1 MRKLVY
7 DLETTSLN
15 VHKAIILGI
24 AICFGVGVA
33 VYIAFPNDSKKVEQI
48 LSELKPFFEDE
59 TIEKVG
65 HNLKYDNQV
74 LKRYGIN
81 VKGRLH
87 DTMVMSYVTAPN
99 RESHGLKHLSKVLL
113 NYQQIEFDDIAVGK
127 TKKSKTLEG
136 IDPNIVK
143 NYACEDVDQTL
154 QVFNNLLPQIK
165 DNSLSKVYDLDCD
178 LVPTITDM
186 EFTGVKIDSD
196 KLSVIESEID
206 TELSIIKASIDQ
218 IVGGEINLNSQ
229 PQLNKLLFDKFNLE
243 PIGDKGISGYWS
255 VSASVLKRLLPQHS
269 IIKPILDYKGLI
281 KVKTTFIKALKKVNP
296 VTGRLHAS
304 INQCITETG
313 RLSCSKP
320 NLQNIP
326 SRTVGKR
333 LRECFVASGDNHTL
347 IGVDY
352 SNIELRIM
360 AIISQDPI
368 MVNAYRNKEDLHTL
382 TASKALQIDRSM
394 VDKQLRNVG
403 KLINFGLIYGMTAK
417 GLQQSLYQNAGKE
430 YSIEQCQSFINSY
443 FELYQGVAKCREELI
458 YKATVNGYTETLF
471 GRKRPLQHINSNDS
485 FKREGA
491 KRLALNTPIQ
501 GSASDIIKMAM
512 VNIHNRITKE
522 GLQSKMLL
530 QVHDEL
536 LFDVP
541 NNELKYMETLIK
553 YEMENAVHLP
563 IALEVDLQTG
573 ETWADV
579 H

>member
-24 AICFGVGVA
+24 AISFGIGVA

-48 LSELKPFFEDE
+48 LSILKPYFEDE

-65 HNLKYDNQV
+65 QNLKYDNQV
-74 LKRYGIN
+74 LKRYGIH

-87 DTMVMSYVTAPN
+87 DTMVMSYVTRPN
-99 RESHGLKHLSKVLL
+99 RESHGLKQLSKELL
-113 NYQQIEFDDIAVGK
+113 NYRQIEFNDIAVGK

-136 IDPNIVK
+136 VDPIIVK
-143 NYACEDVDQTL
+143 DYACEDADQTL
-154 QVFNNLLPQIK
+154 QLYNLLLPQIEK
-165 DNSLSKVYDLDCD
+165 NGLTKVYDLDCK
-178 LVPTITDM
+178 LVDAITKM
-186 EFTGVKIDSD
+186 EYTGVKIDHNRL
-196 KLSVIESEID
+196 KEIEYEID
-206 TELSIIKASIDQ
+206 NELSTIKVLIDK
-218 IVGGEINLNSQ
+218 VTGGDINLNSQ
-229 PQLNKLLFDKFNLE
+229 PQLNKLLFDTLNLE
-243 PIGDKGISGYWS
+243 PIGDKGKSGYWS
-255 VSASVLKRLLPQHS
+255 VSASVLTKLLPQHE
-269 IIKPILDYKGLI
+269 IIQHILDYKGLN
-281 KVKTTFIKALKKVNP
+281 KVKTTFIKALKKTNP
-296 VTGRLHAS
+296 STGRLHAS
-304 INQCITETG
+304 INQCVTETG
-313 RLSCSKP
+313 RLSCSNP

-333 LRECFVASGDNHTL
+333 LRECFVASSDNHTL
-347 IGVDY
+347 IGADY

-368 MVNAYRNKEDLHTL
+368 MMNAYRSNGDLHKL
-382 TASKALQIDRSM
+382 TAAKALQIDLDK
-394 VDKQLRNVG
+394 VDKPLRNVG
-403 KLINFGLIYGMTAK
+403 KQINFGLIYGMTAK

-430 YSIEQCQSFINSY
+430 YSLEQCQSFINSY

-471 GRKRPLQHINSNDS
+471 GRKRPLAHINSNDN

-491 KRLALNTPIQ
+491 KRLALNTPVQ
-501 GSASDIIKMAM
+501 GSAADIIKMAM
-512 VNIHNRITKE
+512 VNIDQRIKRE
-522 GLQSKMLL
+522 GLQSKMIL

-541 NNELKYMETLIK
+541 NCELKHMEKLVQ

-563 IALEVDLQTG
+563 IALEVELNTG
-573 ETWADV
+573 KTWADV